1 MKNLKLKLARM
12 EKDLSQTELAKQVGV
27 TRQTIGMV
35 EAGDYNPTLN
45 LCIQICK
52 SLDKTLDDLFQ
63 KQESGEAGQDMTCFG
78 RRKSSNLIVRQPSE
92 RKQFGLEGD
101 RNEMVQ

>member
-12 EKDLSQTELAKQVGV
+12 EKDLSQTELAKRVGV

-35 EAGDYNPTLN
+35 ESGDYNPTLH

-52 SLDKTLDDLFQ
+52 ELGKTLNDLFW
-63 KQESGEAGQDMTCFG
+63 ESEGE
-78 RRKSSNLIVRQPSE
+78 
-92 RKQFGLEGD
+92 
-101 RNEMVQ
+101 